1 MPVRQRV
8 LALAVLLVALDLPA
22 ARAQSV
28 LQRTPNLSGGWPATH
43 GTLYFNFLHRFIV
56 GEAPTRKVSNVPT
69 FLLGAGLPGGILL
82 GANYSTN
89 SDVADS
95 YPNEWEFFARAVP
108 LQEFRGFPLDVSLQV
123 DYNNAA
129 ESVDGELE
137 LARQIGRLRLM
148 GVARGMSDAYG
159 SDRARAAVG
168 GGALLRLTRTI
179 SIGGDY
185 VKLLNAEEGVEEE
198 PAWSAALQLA
208 IPLTPHTLSLQ
219 VANTTT
225 STLQGSSRGSDT
237 RRYGFEF
244 TIPITLARYFGKRSE
259 TANAAEAA
267 ASKASDGAPTT
278 NSRMR
283 NMQFEPRRVRIAVGS
298 TLAWRNDDQVVHT
311 VKALDGSWESPAI
324 EPGGVYRHTFSQP
337 GEFEITC
344 GPHPFM
350 KQTVEVK

>member
-1 MPVRQRV
+1 MPVRPRV
-8 LALAVLLVALDLPA
+8 LALAAFLIALIQPA

-28 LQRTPNLSGGWPATH
+28 LQRTPNLSGGWAATP
-43 GTLYFNFLHRFIV
+43 GTVYFNFLHRFIA
-56 GEAPTRKVSNVPT
+56 GAAPARQVTNFPT
-69 FLLGAGLPGGILL
+69 FLLAAGLPGTVLL
-82 GANYSTN
+82 GANYSTR
-89 SDVADS
+89 SDVAES

-108 LQEFRGFPLDVSLQV
+108 LQEFKGFPLDVSLQV

-129 ESVDGELE
+129 QSVDGELE
-137 LARQIGRLRLM
+137 LARQIDRVRLLA
-148 GVARGMSDAYG
+148 VARGMSDAYAT
-159 SDRARAAVG
+159 DRARLAVG
-168 GGALLRLTRTI
+168 AGALVRITRSI

-185 VKLLNAEEGVEEE
+185 VKLLDAEEGVEED
-198 PAWSAALQLA
+198 PAWSAALQVG
-208 IPLTPHTLSLQ
+208 IPLTPHSLSLQ

-225 STLQGSSRGSDT
+225 STLQGSSRGSGT

-244 TIPITLARYFGKRSE
+244 TVPITLARYFGKRPE
-259 TANAAEAA
+259 TAAA
-267 ASKASDGAPTT
+267 ATAPSKAADGTPTT

-311 VKALDGSWESPAI
+311 VKALNGSWESPPI
-324 EPGGVYRHTFSQP
+324 EPGGVYRYTFAQA